1 MQAGCCRRWITGP
14 AFPAEY
20 FSREDE
26 SDDGLF
32 YTQPRFVVHIDE
44 LAIAAVRRVFREQI
58 PADSVVLDLMSS
70 WRSHWPA
77 DHAKKRLVGLGMNAA
92 EMADNPDLDD
102 YLVHDLNRDP
112 ELPFGDDL
120 FDAVVV
126 TVSVQYLTR
135 PIETFQQVN
144 RVLKPGGVFIVTFS
158 NRMFPTKAVRLW
170 RGSSD
175 QGHLDLVVSYLEYAG
190 EFEDIKGGLTNPE
203 DRGRGD
209 PLFAVIA
216 RTISAQG

>member
-1 MQAGCCRRWITGP
+1 MLTGGCRRWITET
-14 AFPAEY
+14 AFPDEY
-20 FSREDE
+20 FGREDE

-32 YTQPRFVVHIDE
+32 YSQPRFVVHIDE
-44 LAIAAVRRVFREQI
+44 LAIAAVGRVFREQI
-58 PADSVVLDLMSS
+58 PANSVVLDLMSS

-77 DHAKKRLVGLGMNAA
+77 DHAKRRLVGLGMNAA

-102 YLVHDLNRDP
+102 YVVHDLNQDP
-112 ELPFGDDL
+112 EWPFGEDL
-120 FDAVVV
+120 FYAVVV

-135 PIETFQQVN
+135 PVETFQQVN

-170 RGSSD
+170 RQSSD
-175 QGHLDLVVSYLEYAG
+175 QGHLDLVVSYLEYA
-190 EFEDIKGGLTNPE
+190 EDFENIKGGLTNPE

>member
-1 MQAGCCRRWITGP
+1 MKVGGRRRCITGP

-32 YTQPRFVVHIDE
+32 YTEPRFVVHIDD
-44 LAIAAVRRVFREQI
+44 LAIAAVGRVFREQI

-77 DHAKKRLVGLGMNAA
+77 GHPKQRMVGLGMNAE

-102 YLVHDLNRDP
+102 YVVHDLNRNP
-112 ELPFGDDL
+112 ELPFGEGL

-170 RGSSD
+170 RGASD
-175 QGHLDLVVSYLEYAG
+175 QGHLDLVGSYMEYAG
-190 EFEDIKGGLTNPE
+190 EFEDITVGLTNPE

-216 RTISAQG
+216 RKFSGQQ

>member
-1 MQAGCCRRWITGP
+1 MH
-14 AFPAEY
+14 
-20 FSREDE
+20 S
-26 SDDGLF
+26 
-32 YTQPRFVVHIDE
+32 DE
-44 LAIAAVRRVFREQI
+44 LAIAAVGRVFREQI
-58 PADSVVLDLMSS
+58 PTNSVVLDLMSS

-77 DHAKKRLVGLGMNAA
+77 DHAKMRLVGLGMNAA
-92 EMADNPDLDD
+92 EMGDNPDLDD
-102 YLVHDLNRDP
+102 YVVHDLNRDP
-112 ELPFGDDL
+112 ELPFAEGL

-216 RTISAQG
+216 RKIPTQE

>member
-1 MQAGCCRRWITGP
+1 M
-14 AFPAEY
+14 
-20 FSREDE
+20 
-26 SDDGLF
+26 
-32 YTQPRFVVHIDE
+32 HIDE
-44 LAIAAVRRVFREQI
+44 LAIAAVGRVFREQI
-58 PADSVVLDLMSS
+58 PANLVVLDLMSS
-70 WRSHWPA
+70 WRSHWPT

-102 YLVHDLNRDP
+102 YVVHDLNRDP
-112 ELPFGDDL
+112 ELPFGEDF

-170 RGSSD
+170 RGASD

-190 EFEDIKGGLTNPE
+190 EFEGIKGGLTNPE

-216 RTISAQG
+216 RKISAPE

>member
-1 MQAGCCRRWITGP
+1 MTGP

-44 LAIAAVRRVFREQI
+44 LAIAAVGRVFREQI
-58 PADSVVLDLMSS
+58 PANSVVLDLMSS

-77 DHAKKRLVGLGMNAA
+77 DHPKQRLVGLGMNAA

-102 YLVHDLNRDP
+102 YVVHDLNQDP
-112 ELPFGDDL
+112 ELPFADDL

-135 PIETFQQVN
+135 PVETFQQVN
-144 RVLKPGGVFIVTFS
+144 RVLKPGGIFIVTFS

-170 RGSSD
+170 RGTSD
-175 QGHLDLVVSYLEYAG
+175 QGHLDLVHSYLEYAG
-190 EFEDIKGGLTNPE
+190 EFEDIKGALTNPE
-203 DRGRGD
+203 DGGRGD
-209 PLFAVIA
+209 PLFAVISRKITA
-216 RTISAQG
+216 QQSAAGRSDLQ

>member
-1 MQAGCCRRWITGP
+1 MTGL

-44 LAIAAVRRVFREQI
+44 LAIAAVGRVFREQI
-58 PADSVVLDLMSS
+58 PANSVVLDLMSS

-77 DHAKKRLVGLGMNAA
+77 DHPKQRLVGLGMNAA

-102 YLVHDLNRDP
+102 YVVHDLNQDP
-112 ELPFGDDL
+112 ELPFADDL

-135 PIETFQQVN
+135 PVETFQQVN
-144 RVLKPGGVFIVTFS
+144 RVLKPGGIFIVTFS

-170 RGSSD
+170 RGTSD
-175 QGHLDLVVSYLEYAG
+175 QGHLDLVYSYLEYAG
-190 EFEDIKGGLTNPE
+190 EFEDIKGALTNPE
-203 DRGRGD
+203 DGGRGD
-209 PLFAVIA
+209 PLFAVISRKITA
-216 RTISAQG
+216 QQSAAGRSDLQ

>member
-1 MQAGCCRRWITGP
+1 M
-14 AFPAEY
+14 
-20 FSREDE
+20 
-26 SDDGLF
+26 
-32 YTQPRFVVHIDE
+32 HIDD
-44 LAIAAVRRVFREQI
+44 LAIAAVGRVFQEQI

-77 DHAKKRLVGLGMNAA
+77 DHAKKRLAGLGMNAA

-102 YLVHDLNRDP
+102 YVVHDLNRDP
-112 ELPFGDDL
+112 ELPFGDDF

-126 TVSVQYLTR
+126 TVSVQYLTH

-170 RGSSD
+170 RGTGD
-175 QGHLDLVVSYLEYAG
+175 QGHLELVYSYLEYAG
-190 EFEDIKGGLTNPE
+190 EFDDIKGGLTNPE
-203 DRGRGD
+203 DQGRGD

-216 RTISAQG
+216 RKTLAQD